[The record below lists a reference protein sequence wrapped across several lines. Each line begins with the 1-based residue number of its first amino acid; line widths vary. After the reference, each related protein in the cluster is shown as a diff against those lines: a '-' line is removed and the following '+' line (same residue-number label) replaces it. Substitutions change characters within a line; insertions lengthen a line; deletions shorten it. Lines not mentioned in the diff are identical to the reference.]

1 MLFNYKLESDN
12 TFETINIILTTLK
25 RKIGS
30 HLSLNGCKVT
40 MLSASAWK
48 KHINL
53 SHVNKGNYIQV
64 IRYTITKNTD
74 THIIFIFILTQHSLS
89 VL

>member
-1 MLFNYKLESDN
+1 MESNN
-12 TFETINIILTTLK
+12 TFEMINIILTTLK

-48 KHINL
+48 KKKI
-53 SHVNKGNYIQV
+53 HV
-64 IRYTITKNTD
+64 TIKETISKSLDMLLTKNTEI
-74 THIIFIFILTQHSLS
+74 H
-89 VL
+89 VLFTFTFTTFS

>member
-12 TFETINIILTTLK
+12 TFDMINIILTTLK

-48 KHINL
+48 KI
-53 SHVNKGNYIQV
+53 
-64 IRYTITKNTD
+64 
-74 THIIFIFILTQHSLS
+74 HIIIKETISKSRYAMYKKHRDTFFSFLCLLQHSFSML
-89 VL
+89 